1 MAVTPGVRGA
11 VTRPPARTHPAEPR
25 FPELEARLGPL
36 TPVNSGMQSRV
47 YGARGGEVVVK
58 IYRNQRGD
66 HRLEAGNMRRA
77 GMGDWVLD
85 ALEADGVEALVMRR
99 FPGHPLRPGD
109 IQGALPR
116 LREIVQA
123 LHGSAPPEARPQVN
137 LGKVAE
143 RLRRFRG
150 ALSASPLD
158 DLFEAV
164 ERPLEEGLLDQPAVF
179 CHLDMWHDN
188 ILISPGGEVL
198 LIDWTKAGFDDPLRD
213 LALLKT
219 GTLDLLPPDE
229 SLQAALSFLP
239 DQEAPTLARYR
250 AYIAMTTLHD
260 LYWFLMNEPYE
271 FTAQRS
277 RKLPRARHVLA
288 RLPER

>member
-1 MAVTPGVRGA
+1 MD
-11 VTRPPARTHPAEPR
+11 
-25 FPELEARLGPL
+25 
-36 TPVNSGMQSRV
+36 SGMQSRV
-47 YGARGGEVVVK
+47 YGARDGEVVVK
-58 IYRNQRGD
+58 VYRNQRGD
-66 HRLEAGNMRRA
+66 HRLEAANMRRA
-77 GMGDWVLD
+77 GMGEWVLD
-85 ALEADGVEALVMRR
+85 VVEADGIEALVMRR
-99 FPGHPLRPGD
+99 FPGQPLRPQD
-109 IQGALPR
+109 VPRALPR
-116 LREIVQA
+116 LREIVRT
-123 LHGSAPPEARPQVN
+123 LHARPQGPPTPQVN

-143 RLRRFRG
+143 RLRRFRS
-150 ALSASPLD
+150 ALAASPLD

-164 ERPLEEGLLDQPAVF
+164 ERPLEEGLLAHPASF

-188 ILISPGGEVL
+188 ILISPAGDVL
-198 LIDWTKAGFDDPLRD
+198 LIDWTKAGEDDPLRD

-239 DQEAPTLARYR
+239 DTEAPTLARYR

-271 FTAQRS
+271 FGAQRS